1 MIKPVFSAVI
11 AAFIF
16 AQVDQNFFEGR
27 YTEAMIAVFKA
38 ISTSLGL

>member
-1 MIKPVFSAVI
+1 MIKPVFSTVI
-11 AAFIF
+11 AVCIF

-27 YTEAMIAVFKA
+27 YTEAMIAVLKA

>member
-1 MIKPVFSAVI
+1 MFKPVFSTVI

-16 AQVDQNFFEGR
+16 TQVDQNFFGGR
-27 YTEAMIAVFKA
+27 YTAATIAVLKA